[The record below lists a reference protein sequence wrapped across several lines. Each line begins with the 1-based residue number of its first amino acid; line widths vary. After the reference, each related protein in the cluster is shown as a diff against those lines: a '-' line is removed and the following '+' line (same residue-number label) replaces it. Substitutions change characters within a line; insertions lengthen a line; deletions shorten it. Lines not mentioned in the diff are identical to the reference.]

1 MFDIRNDDK
10 TIVLIDGANMYA
22 TTKALG
28 FDVDFAKFYAE
39 LEQSCNLLR
48 ICYYTALVEDEN
60 DRILLKPLV
69 DWLAYN
75 NYTMVTK
82 PAKVITNSEGV
93 RRIKGNM
100 DVEIAVEALEY
111 ATAYQALGNIVIC
124 TGDGDFVALVK
135 VLQKRGINVTIVSS
149 IRSHP
154 PMCADDLRKQADRF
168 VDLEDIK
175 ELIEKKSHYSGS
187 SKINPARLSDIQD
200 ATDNEI
206 LLDARSGGDVQDD
219 NIQD

>member
-10 TIVLIDGANMYA
+10 TLVLIDGANMYA

-28 FDVDFAKFYAE
+28 FDVDFSKFRSE
-39 LEQSCNLLR
+39 LEQSCNLLK

-75 NYTMVTK
+75 GYTMVTK

-93 RRIKGNM
+93 RKIKGNM
-100 DVEIAVEALEY
+100 DLEMAIDALEMVIS
-111 ATAYQALGNIVIC
+111 TQLHIGNVVLC
-124 TGDGDFVALVK
+124 TGDGDFVPLVK
-135 VLQKRGINVTIVSS
+135 ALQRRCINVTVVSS

-168 VDLEDIK
+168 IDLEEVK
-175 ELIEKKSHYSGS
+175 PLIMKKSYYSGS
-187 SKINPARLSDIQD
+187 
-200 ATDNEI
+200 DNELPNVG
-206 LLDARSGGDVQDD
+206 LLDKEVKFADDPTDV
-219 NIQD
+219 